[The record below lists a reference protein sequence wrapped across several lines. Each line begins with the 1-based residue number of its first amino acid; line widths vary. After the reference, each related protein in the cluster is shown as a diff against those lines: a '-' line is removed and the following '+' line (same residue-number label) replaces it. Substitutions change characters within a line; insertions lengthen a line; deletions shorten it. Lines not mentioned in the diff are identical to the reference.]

1 MEKNAP
7 IIFDKNTVEFV
18 TVAAECCGFLE
29 KVSQVSRRKF
39 VDTALKLLPLLYLK
53 ASLLPRGEQMDED
66 DLEAFVTEGD
76 YERVRAGVAA
86 LLREHDDYLDVFV
99 KDMAYSD
106 TPICQTVSENLA
118 DIYQSL
124 KDFVCIYRLGLDRTM
139 NDALLAC
146 EEQFREFWGQRLLN
160 AMRALHDVKY
170 GTGEPA
176 DEEDEEEVTWTDPD
190 DAALYEGLEA
200 GDADDETREAGTD
213 DGEGDRWE

>member
-53 ASLLPRGEQMDED
+53 ASLLPQGERMDED

-170 GTGEPA
+170 GIGESA
-176 DEEDEEEVTWTDPD
+176 DEEDEEEVAWTDPD

-200 GDADDETREAGTD
+200 GDDDDETREAGTD

>member
-146 EEQFREFWGQRLLN
+146 E
-160 AMRALHDVKY
+160 
-170 GTGEPA
+170 
-176 DEEDEEEVTWTDPD
+176 
-190 DAALYEGLEA
+190 
-200 GDADDETREAGTD
+200 
-213 DGEGDRWE
+213 

>member
-53 ASLLPRGEQMDED
+53 ASLLPQGERMDED

-170 GTGEPA
+170 GTDESA
-176 DEEDEEEVTWTDPD
+176 DEEDEEEVAWTDPD

-200 GDADDETREAGTD
+200 GDDDDETREAGTD

>member
-1 MEKNAP
+1 
-7 IIFDKNTVEFV
+7 
-18 TVAAECCGFLE
+18 
-29 KVSQVSRRKF
+29 
-39 VDTALKLLPLLYLK
+39 
-53 ASLLPRGEQMDED
+53 MDED